1 MAKTGTSPTLHQNS
15 TGSSPQPPSRR
26 ERDDDYGDVIVD
38 LAPRWRVIICKDGM
52 QFILQQRSVAPP
64 NTGTWSGKSYSTTRS
79 GLIAACSERELL
91 SATLEGQLLDAL
103 PASFREYIT
112 ERPRS

>member
-1 MAKTGTSPTLHQNS
+1 MTLTPPTSHKNS

-26 ERDDDYGDVIVD
+26 ERDDDYGDVIVHIA
-38 LAPRWRVIICKDGM
+38 LRWRIIVCKDGI
-52 QFILQQRSVAPP
+52 QWILQQRSVAPP

-91 SATLEGQLLDAL
+91 SAALEDQLLNAL
-103 PASFREYIT
+103 PSTFREYAK
-112 ERPRS
+112 ERSRS

>member
-1 MAKTGTSPTLHQNS
+1 MTKTGTSPTLSLKNGS
-15 TGSSPQPPSRR
+15 TSPQPPSRR
-26 ERDDDYGDVIVD
+26 ERDDDYGDVIVHI
-38 LAPRWRVIICKDGM
+38 APRWRVISCRDGI

>member
-1 MAKTGTSPTLHQNS
+1 MTKTSTSPTLHQNS

-26 ERDDDYGDVIVD
+26 ERDDDYGDVIVHI
-38 LAPRWRVIICKDGM
+38 APRWRVIICRDGI

-91 SATLEGQLLDAL
+91 SVPSARRAVDAL
-103 PASFREYIT
+103 PHRIGGEA
-112 ERPRS
+112 

>member
-1 MAKTGTSPTLHQNS
+1 MTKTGTSPTSHKNS
-15 TGSSPQPPSRR
+15 TGSSPQPLSRR
-26 ERDDDYGDVIVD
+26 ERDDDYGDVIVHI
-38 LAPRWRVIICKDGM
+38 APRWRVISCRDGI